1 MDDPRSGTGATSTTS
16 RLALVLTLCA
26 TLAAGACGTETAR
39 TGAQPDRQSGAAQQP
54 LAPDEDGAG
63 ESPSAEPNAFAPG
76 ILDRLGSDPLGT
88 QQQEQGEPGTL
99 QSDSAQSASAQPEAT
114 QPGQG
119 AARPD
124 AAARSGKERGL
135 RFRPSVS
142 GHITSLGFYRLKGD
156 RRRHAA
162 RVWSASGT
170 LMAKVVLPAT
180 ETVGWQHVAL
190 PTPVAVSR
198 NATYLA
204 SVSVPAGVPFAAKR
218 RSARVPGY
226 ATVSGAVG
234 PRGRFPA
241 KALTQRRFRVRPVVT
256 AAASTPSTPTA
267 SGGFPGAGNTGVPE
281 GVALAPYAGP
291 MTVTAAGTVIDAK
304 QITGRLVVRAPN
316 VVVTRSQVNGT
327 VYIERSGSLTM
338 SDSTVDGGT
347 SQDSA
352 VSQSNFTL
360 RRVEIV
366 GARASVGCDGSCEV
380 EDSWLHGQYMPAG
393 SDWHGDGFLSNGG
406 SNMVLRHNT
415 LACDSKPT
423 GNGGACSA
431 AVALYGDFAPIRDV
445 TVEGNLFVSSPAGYC
460 LYGGYD
466 PGKPFGGQA
475 SNVRVTGNV
484 FARGS
489 SGKCAVYGAAAAV
502 AGGGSNVFTGNTWDD
517 GRPVRTP

>member
-1 MDDPRSGTGATSTTS
+1 MTHLPAPTKRVPVLVLFLVLTAGMLTGTPAVSAAPAGATS
-16 RLALVLTLCA
+16 
-26 TLAAGACGTETAR
+26 AGADAQASAVFLATFESGRRGWTTGAR
-39 TGAQPDRQSGAAQQP
+39 TRLRTVAKGHR
-54 LAPDEDGAG
+54 
-63 ESPSAEPNAFAPG
+63 SA
-76 ILDRLGSDPLGT
+76 R
-88 QQQEQGEPGTL
+88 
-99 QSDSAQSASAQPEAT
+99 
-114 QPGQG
+114 
-119 AARPD
+119 AAR
-124 AAARSGKERGL
+124 L
-135 RFRPSVS
+135 
-142 GHITSLGFYRLKGD
+142 
-156 RRRHAA
+156 AA
-162 RVWSASGT
+162 RVGARAAGRAGSLAARTRVSAVGARGSTHVVTAWVRAPRRAVRTSLVVREVEPATGEVIQPARRDRVRARGAWRR
-170 LMAKVVLPAT
+170 AKV
-180 ETVGWQHVAL
+180 TVVRSSD
-190 PTPVAVSR
+190 TSVFTVAVRTASR
-198 NATYLA
+198 AHHVLLDD
-204 SVSVPAGVPFAAKR
+204 V
-218 RSARVPGY
+218 
-226 ATVSGAVG
+226 
-234 PRGRFPA
+234 
-241 KALTQRRFRVRPVVT
+241 RVRPTT
-256 AAASTPSTPTA
+256 APAPTPTPTPTPSGA
-267 SGGFPGAGNTGVPE
+267 FPGAGNTGVPE

-502 AGGGSNVFTGNTWDD
+502 AGGGSNVFTGNLWDD
-517 GRPVRTP
+517 GKPVRTS